1 MAEVQLNFLS
11 FPILAFVCWVGLLLL
26 SLCYLKGNSSFSI
39 FWKQGDID
47 QHQGRT
53 RRRRKGSTLAGWRT
67 CQSEAE
73 EARKE
78 LYLLQSFVL
87 PISCR
92 PLGRHDDT
100 TCFRQLLCPD
110 PFCEVCNNA
119 TAEVNRLLF
128 PEALEDATSSVSPL
142 ASTAPVTESSFTLS
156 QAFSAAPPGNLPP
169 ASLPEP
175 PSLPTSILSPSPTT
189 PLTDFF
195 LPSPMGH
202 SLASEPFSS
211 LDSKFP
217 VDYSPPQT
225 FAFPHLL
232 PHDTQTADP
241 VVPPEATLFLDTI
254 SSLDPT
260 LSQDIKPLSDLSQA
274 MNPTDSFACPRAPLT
289 LFVSPQPDCTLSV
302 TQPKSISTL
311 LKPVLEKS
319 SPDSPSELSTCVSTI
334 RGTEQSSLSVSDLT
348 FQFLVLLF
356 LIFFF
361 WVLLGIFGEGS
372 STQPDAI

>member
-1 MAEVQLNFLS
+1 MF
-11 FPILAFVCWVGLLLL
+11 FPGPGC
-26 SLCYLKGNSSFSI
+26 
-39 FWKQGDID
+39 
-47 QHQGRT
+47 
-53 RRRRKGSTLAGWRT
+53 
-67 CQSEAE
+67 
-73 EARKE
+73 
-78 LYLLQSFVL
+78 SFVH
-87 PISCR
+87 PISCS
-92 PLGRHDDT
+92 PLGQHDDT

-128 PEALEDATSSVSPL
+128 LEALEDATSSVSPL

-156 QAFSAAPPGNLPP
+156 PAFSAVPPGNLPP

-175 PSLPTSILSPSPTT
+175 SSLPSSVLSPSPMT

-195 LPSPMGH
+195 SPSPMGH
-202 SLASEPFSS
+202 SLASEAFSS
-211 LDSKFP
+211 LDSEFP

-225 FAFPHLL
+225 VAFPLLL

-241 VVPPEATLFLDTI
+241 VVPAEATLFLDTM

-260 LSQDIKPLSDLSQA
+260 HSQESNPLSDFSQA
-274 MNPTDSFACPRAPLT
+274 MNPTDSFACPHAPPT
-289 LFVSPQPDCTLSV
+289 PFVSPLPDGTLSV

-334 RGTEQSSLSVSDLT
+334 RGTEPSSLSISDFSLW
-348 FQFLVLLF
+348 QAQAMNVLLPALPHSDF
-356 LIFFF
+356 QREHVSLHPQGTYLWGDSVPKHKEANSHSFSGFHIRG
-361 WVLLGIFGEGS
+361 L
-372 STQPDAI
+372 